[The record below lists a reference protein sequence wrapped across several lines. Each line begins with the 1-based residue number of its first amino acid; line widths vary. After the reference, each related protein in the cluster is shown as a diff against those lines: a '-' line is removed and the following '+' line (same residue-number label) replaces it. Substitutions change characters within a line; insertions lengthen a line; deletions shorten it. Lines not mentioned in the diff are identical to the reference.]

1 MMGRAKKSAMIAK
14 KAVSTK
20 ASKQKNAK
28 LVSSSKKS
36 STVSKEKTERTGQEE
51 WWKTMSTLY
60 VKRFPDDDPTLT
72 AGAKRNRSQ
81 HPHIAMA
88 ELDPS
93 GRSKCKQCGELITP
107 KGQLRMTLML
117 ECEKGY
123 RFHCTLH
130 EHPCFWQHRESR
142 NINYVDVLM
151 KPGVTAQKQ
160 EMIQAKFAAR
170 NKSCSNNNKEG
181 P

>member
-1 MMGRAKKSAMIAK
+1 MLMGRAKKSAMIAK
-14 KAVSTK
+14 KAVITQ

-36 STVSKEKTERTGQEE
+36 SMTVIKTKTERTGQE

-93 GRSKCKQCGELITP
+93 GRSKCKQCGELISP

-130 EHPCFWQHRESR
+130 EQPCFWQHRESR
-142 NINYVDVLM
+142 NINYADVLM
-151 KPGVTAQKQ
+151 KPGVTAQLQ

-170 NKSCSNNNKEG
+170 INSASSNKEG